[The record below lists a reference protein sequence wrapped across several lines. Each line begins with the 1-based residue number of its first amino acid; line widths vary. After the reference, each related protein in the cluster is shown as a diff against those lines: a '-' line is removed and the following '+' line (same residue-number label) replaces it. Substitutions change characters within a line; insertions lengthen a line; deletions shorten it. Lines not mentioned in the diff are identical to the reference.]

1 MDMTLTK
8 RNFIILILIVSVIS
22 SLGGGLVGGLLIS
35 RTQRPSYEE
44 VQEPGDDLDS
54 ELFPIASEENT
65 LVVDDTDIETTI
77 TGVVEQV
84 GPAVVT
90 VLGNVDVDPAANGGR
105 STAEVSGSG
114 VFITNDGYLITNEH
128 VVDGARD
135 FQVILQDGQVKE
147 AALIGSDVFSDLA
160 VLKMNDPAPAFAAL
174 GNSDMLDPGETVVAI
189 GSPLGM
195 FMNSV
200 TSGVVSGV
208 GRSIDS
214 GRGYV
219 IEDLIQTDAA
229 INQGNSGGPLVN
241 LAGEVIGINN
251 LVVRG
256 SGRGTV
262 AEGLGFAIPSNTV
275 QAVTNQIIATG
286 DFLRPYLGVNWQ
298 PITPSISR
306 MYNLPTDWGVYVF
319 GVQPDGPAEGA
330 GILENDII
338 TRVGEIELGAENPFI
353 NVLFQYQ
360 PGDNLQ
366 IGLLR
371 DGEEITIE
379 LIAGGS

>member
-1 MDMTLTK
+1 MSLTK
-8 RNFIILILIVSVIS
+8 RNFLVMILLVAVSS
-22 SLGGGLVGGLLIS
+22 ALLGGLAGGWLIALRQPVS
-35 RTQRPSYEE
+35 LEESGDLIAVEAAEPSTLAAD
-44 VQEPGDDLDS
+44 Q
-54 ELFPIASEENT
+54 NT
-65 LVVDDTDIETTI
+65 LVVVDTKIETSI
-77 TGVVEQV
+77 TGVVEQI

-90 VLGNVDVDPAANGGR
+90 VLGTVDVPVEGGGTTP
-105 STAEVSGSG
+105 SEVSGSG
-114 VFITNDGYLITNEH
+114 VFISGDGFLITNQH
-128 VVDGARD
+128 VIDGARD
-135 FQVILQDGQVKE
+135 FQVILQDGRVLDSS
-147 AALIGSDVFSDLA
+147 LIGSDVFSDLA
-160 VLKMNDPAPAFAAL
+160 VLKIEESSPAFAAL
-174 GNSDMLDPGETVVAI
+174 GNSDLLDPGETVVAI

-208 GRSIDS
+208 GRSINS

-256 SGRGTV
+256 SGRGAV

-275 QAVTNQIIATG
+275 RAVANQIIETG
-286 DFLRPYLGVNWQ
+286 DFLRPFIGVQWQ
-298 PITPSISR
+298 PISPGISR
-306 MYNLPTDWGVYVF
+306 MYNLPVEWGVYVF
-319 GVQPDGPAEGA
+319 GVQGGGPAAEA
-330 GILENDII
+330 GVLENDII
-338 TRVGEIELGAENPFI
+338 IRVGDILLGAEDPFI
-353 NVLFQYQ
+353 NVLYEYH

-371 DGEEITIE
+371 DGEEINLE
-379 LIAGGS
+379 LVAGGS

>member
-1 MDMTLTK
+1 MYLTR
-8 RNFIILILIVSVIS
+8 RNVVILIILVAVFSALV
-22 SLGGGLVGGLLIS
+22 GGLAGGLLIS
-35 RTQRPSYEE
+35 QSQIFSSGDS
-44 VQEPGDDLDS
+44 QEAGNGPVSDLDS
-54 ELFPIASEENT
+54 DAAPVRALQ
-65 LVVDDTDIETTI
+65 VDDTDIETSI

-90 VLGNVDVDPAANGGR
+90 VLGVVDVPSGNGG
-105 STAEVSGSG
+105 SSPAEVSGSG
-114 VFITNDGYLITNEH
+114 VFITRDGYLITNEH
-128 VVDGARD
+128 VVEGARD
-135 FQVILQDGQVKE
+135 FKVILQDDQVLE
-147 AALIGSDVFSDLA
+147 ASLVGSDVFSDLA
-160 VLKMNDPAPAFAAL
+160 VLKTEEAAPAVAPL

-200 TSGVVSGV
+200 TTGVVSGV

-275 QAVTNQIIATG
+275 QAVASQIIETG
-286 DFLRPYLGVNWQ
+286 DFLRPYLGVQWQ
-298 PITPSISR
+298 PINPGIAR
-306 MYNLPTDWGVYVF
+306 MYNLPADWGVYVF
-319 GVQPDGPAEGA
+319 GVQSEGPAEQA

-338 TRVGEIELGAENPFI
+338 TQVGDVVLDAENSFI
-353 NVLFQYQ
+353 NVLFQYH
-360 PGDNLQ
+360 PGDLLQ

-371 DGEEITIE
+371 DGEELMIE
-379 LIAGGS
+379 LLAGGS

>member
-1 MDMTLTK
+1 MYLTR
-8 RNFIILILIVSVIS
+8 RNFVVVIILVAVLAAL
-22 SLGGGLVGGLLIS
+22 LGGLTGGLLIS
-35 RTQRPSYEE
+35 QRQIISIEETQGALDELIIDPTSSVAE
-44 VQEPGDDLDS
+44 VTT
-54 ELFPIASEENT
+54 I
-65 LVVDDTDIETTI
+65 LVEDTDVETSI
-77 TGVVEQV
+77 TGVVEKV

-90 VLGNVDVDPAANGGR
+90 VLGTVDVPSGNG
-105 STAEVSGSG
+105 STSPAEVSGSG
-114 VFITNDGYLITNEH
+114 VFITGDGYLITNEH

-135 FQVILQDGQVKE
+135 FKVILQNDKVLE
-147 AALIGSDVFSDLA
+147 ASLIGSDVFSDLA
-160 VLKMNDPAPAFAAL
+160 VLKTDEPSPAVALL

-200 TSGVVSGV
+200 TTGVVSGV

-241 LAGEVIGINN
+241 LVGEVIGINN

-256 SGRGTV
+256 GGGTV

-275 QAVTNQIIATG
+275 QAVTSQIIQTG
-286 DFLRPYLGVNWQ
+286 DFLRPSIGVSWQ
-298 PITPSISR
+298 PITPNISR
-306 MYNLPTDWGVYVF
+306 MYRLQSDWGVYVF
-319 GVQPDGPAEGA
+319 GVQPDGPADQA

-338 TRVGEIELGAENPFI
+338 IKVGDIVLDAENSFI
-353 NVLFQYQ
+353 NVLFQYH
-360 PGDNLQ
+360 PGD
-366 IGLLR
+366 LLEVGVLR
-371 DGEEITIE
+371 EGEEIMLE
-379 LIAGGS
+379 LVAGGS

>member
-8 RNFIILILIVSVIS
+8 RNFIILILIVAVIS
-22 SLGGGLVGGLLIS
+22 ALGGGLMGGLLIS
-35 RTQRPSYEE
+35 RMQSQSFKES
-44 VQEPGDDLDS
+44 QEPGNDLES

-65 LVVDDTDIETTI
+65 LVVDDTNIETSI

-90 VLGNVDVDPAANGGR
+90 VLGTVDVPSGDGGT
-105 STAEVSGSG
+105 SPSEVSGSG
-114 VFITNDGYLITNEH
+114 VFIKEDGYLITNEH
-128 VVDGARD
+128 VIDGARD
-135 FQVILQDGQVKE
+135 FQVILQDGQVLD
-147 AALIGSDVFSDLA
+147 ASLIGSDVFSDLA
-160 VLKMNDPAPAFAAL
+160 VLKTEEPPPAVAAL

-200 TSGVVSGV
+200 TTGVVSGV
-208 GRSIDS
+208 GRSINS

-262 AEGLGFAIPSNTV
+262 AEGLGFAVPSNTV
-275 QAVTNQIIATG
+275 QAVTSQIIKTG
-286 DFLRPYLGVNWQ
+286 DFLRPYLGVQWQ

-306 MYNLPTDWGVYVF
+306 MYDLATEWGVYVF
-319 GVQPDGPAEGA
+319 DVQPGGPAEEA
-330 GILENDII
+330 GIQKNDII
-338 TRVGEIELGAENPFI
+338 TQVGDVFLDAENSFI

-360 PGDNLQ
+360 PGDLLE
-366 IGLLR
+366 IGLVR
-371 DGEEITIE
+371 DGEERVIE
-379 LIAGGS
+379 LVAGGS